1 MKKIA
6 FIVVILLGIYGFS
19 FAKDLKLVLKNGN
32 VVALHDAD
40 QDITIKEHYP
50 EADEIIIV
58 PENTP
63 MTGIWGNDPDST
75 EPMPDPRPSLDQQ
88 RLKELEAKE
97 RGKKFKAKVSL
108 KEAIKEAKSA
118 GDTEAEAEL
127 QKELD
132 ELSGTTTT
140 LNAVKR

>member
-6 FIVVILLGIYGFS
+6 FMCVILLAFS
-19 FAKDLKLVLKNGN
+19 SIAFAKDKKLVLKNGY
-32 VVALHDAD
+32 VVAVHDAD
-40 QDITIKEHYP
+40 QDITIAKHYP

-63 MTGIWGNDPDST
+63 MTGEWADSEST
-75 EPMPDPRPSLDQQ
+75 ERMPDPRPSLDQKK
-88 RLKELEAKE
+88 LKELEAKE

-132 ELSGTTTT
+132 ELENEPLT
-140 LNAVKR
+140 AVEKVK